1 MVKSMFKKF
10 SEWLFEQDALPIFV
24 LICLTF
30 ALTALIQQKY
40 VLVDAVYY
48 NSFGEQLADDRI
60 EKMISMRD
68 EWAWLS
74 YLLIPVLVV
83 LQVFLITICLNIGT
97 ILFNYRIG
105 FVKLFRLVMKV
116 QLLPTVV
123 QLIATLVAWQFLNI
137 QTFDDLAKS
146 NFYAISALFNLSDI
160 PKWLYY
166 PLHTINILE
175 VAFCLV
181 LAFGIRYV
189 LSLDYAKSLRFVGLT
204 YGLGLFF
211 WVTFMVFLQ
220 LNLS

>member
-60 EKMISMRD
+60 EKMIEMRD
-68 EWAWLS
+68 EWAWVS
-74 YLLIPVLVV
+74 YLLIPVLIV
-83 LQVFLITICLNIGT
+83 LQVFLITVCLNIGT

-123 QLIATLVAWQFLNI
+123 QLIANKDEYRESILFKEPFRKFLE
-137 QTFDDLAKS
+137 
-146 NFYAISALFNLSDI
+146 
-160 PKWLYY
+160 
-166 PLHTINILE
+166 H
-175 VAFCLV
+175 
-181 LAFGIRYV
+181 
-189 LSLDYAKSLRFVGLT
+189 
-204 YGLGLFF
+204 
-211 WVTFMVFLQ
+211 
-220 LNLS
+220 